1 MKEITPKVLEH
12 GAAGLTAVAGTTT
25 TVGSYFQFLNDNAPG
40 LGVLLT
46 FFFGCIATVFHIYN
60 SRRAAENED
69 QIKILQDTLS
79 KVGQRKADKAIP

>member
-1 MKEITPKVLEH
+1 VKEITPKVLEH

-46 FFFGCIATVFHIYN
+46 FFFGCVATGFHIYN
-60 SRRAAENED
+60 SKSTSESKK

-79 KVGQRKADKAIP
+79 KVGQRKTDKQ